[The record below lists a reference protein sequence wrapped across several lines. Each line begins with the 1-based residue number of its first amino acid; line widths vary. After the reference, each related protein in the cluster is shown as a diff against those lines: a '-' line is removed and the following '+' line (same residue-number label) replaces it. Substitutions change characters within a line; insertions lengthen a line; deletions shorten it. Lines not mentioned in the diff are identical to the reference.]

1 VTATANK
8 ASQEISSNATPESP
22 RLPWPIPLEGVSVEV
37 ARWWHGPTE
46 KRNAWHVV
54 YQIRIFRDT
63 EEERATFS
71 HKPVYRLRAD
81 SFEEDYFTK
90 GVRLHYFGH
99 EEVCVEVSSLHSRK
113 APALLVAALNEIAA
127 NVRAIAAKQERR
139 YESAVAG
146 AW

>member
-1 VTATANK
+1 VTATAKK
-8 ASQEISSNATPESP
+8 ASQEIPPNATPDFP

-46 KRNAWHVV
+46 RRNAWHVV
-54 YQIRIFRDT
+54 YRIRIIRDT

-71 HKPVYRLRAD
+71 RKSIYRLRAD

-90 GVRLHYFGH
+90 GNRLHCFGH
-99 EEVCVEVSSLHSRK
+99 DEKCVEVPSLNSRK
-113 APALLVAALNEIAA
+113 APAVLVAAFDEIVA
-127 NVRAIAAKQERR
+127 NVKVIAAKQQQR
-139 YESAVAG
+139 YDSAVAG